1 MGAPD
6 PSGFSSMVGIQS
18 ELWKRLMQVGW
29 KDAFNYSMSW
39 FECTWFNDNDLE
51 FLNQLW
57 LHFFQW
63 NFIFGLTTTLV
74 EFDLFYLM
82 ALSGFRV
89 DFFLCCSIKNQF
101 NDFFFFPTKSHLIV
115 ELWGILSLPKLL
127 CSAASFSKKI
137 QSGSSTNWIGFP
149 FISSCSYSLHL
160 CSLEPKELFCPV
172 FPPEV
177 LTGNSNL
184 YNINI
189 I

>member
-1 MGAPD
+1 MGAPN

-18 ELWKRLMQVGW
+18 ELWKSLMQVGW

-51 FLNQLW
+51 FFNQLW

-101 NDFFFFPTKSHLIV
+101 MTFFFPRKVIWSWSFEESSLCPSSSVQLLPFPRKISLVLPQAELGFLSFPAVLIPYIYIPWSQKSSFVLFSLLRCLQAIV
-115 ELWGILSLPKLL
+115 I
-127 CSAASFSKKI
+127 
-137 QSGSSTNWIGFP
+137 
-149 FISSCSYSLHL
+149 Y
-160 CSLEPKELFCPV
+160 
-172 FPPEV
+172 
-177 LTGNSNL
+177 
-184 YNINI
+184 I